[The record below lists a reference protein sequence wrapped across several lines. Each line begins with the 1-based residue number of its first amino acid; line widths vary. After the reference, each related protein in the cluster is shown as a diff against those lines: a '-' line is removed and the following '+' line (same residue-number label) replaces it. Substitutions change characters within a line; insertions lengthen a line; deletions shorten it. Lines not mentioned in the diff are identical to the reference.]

1 MSTQETIK
9 LTTPTVATNQQ
20 AIDRLRRMLDMAE
33 SGELIELTAVY
44 TLANGDHGNH
54 YTGSGDLLLQLGMAE
69 NLKHIIQRRI
79 DGDDFV

>member
-1 MSTQETIK
+1 MTARGPIK

-44 TLANGDHGNH
+44 TLANGGFGEH
-54 YTGSGDLLLQLGMAE
+54 YTGSADLLLQLGLAE

-79 DGDDFV
+79 DGDEFV